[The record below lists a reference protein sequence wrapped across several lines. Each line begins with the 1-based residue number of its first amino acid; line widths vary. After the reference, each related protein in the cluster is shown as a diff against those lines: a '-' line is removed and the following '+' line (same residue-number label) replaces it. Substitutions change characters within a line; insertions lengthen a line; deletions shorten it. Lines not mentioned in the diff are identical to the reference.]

1 MTTLLLFT
9 IIMYLSMTISGVI
22 GFAGNVIALPLLS
35 LILDLPTAVAV
46 LALCSF
52 IQTVIQSVQNRMYI
66 HWQESLKIILLSCLS
81 MPIGLFFL
89 RYFPEAAS
97 KLLLGVFVLII
108 ACLLYT
114 SPSPR
119 D

>member
-66 HWQESLKIILLSCLS
+66 HWQESLKIILLSACPS
-81 MPIGLFFL
+81 VYFFCAI
-89 RYFPEAAS
+89 FP
-97 KLLLGVFVLII
+97 KQPPN
-108 ACLLYT
+108 CC
-114 SPSPR
+114 
-119 D
+119 